1 MEGLTKLGKR
11 RKRLEEIVGVLHKY
25 GLAEWL
31 KDGGPDWIK
40 AKLKGARGEDLAAL
54 SREER
59 IRLALT
65 ELGTTFIKIGQLMS
79 TRSDLVGPTLAAE
92 LSKLQADTPPDP
104 PEVARD
110 MVESELGRPVSELF
124 SEFDDRA
131 MASASIGQVHLA
143 RLPDGQAVVV
153 KVQHTGIEE
162 KVTEDLEILM
172 TLAGLAER
180 FSTEARLYQPRVMV
194 SEFRRNLL
202 GELDFSREA
211 RNLATFERNFEE
223 DATLRVPKP
232 FPQLTTRRV
241 LTMEKLDG
249 VSIAHA
255 ERLTEEGV
263 DTQELAVQG
272 ANLYLEMI
280 FRDGIYHADPHPG
293 NIFVLPGGVLGL
305 LDFGTV
311 GRLDPKTREE
321 FEEAMLAGAD
331 QDAERLADG
340 MLRLCA
346 APADLDRTALEADI
360 TTFMEEY
367 LGDSLESLDV
377 GRAVESFMAS
387 VRQHRLILPSRLS
400 LLGRVLVQLE
410 GTSRLLDRDFSL
422 ADLLQPY
429 LSKMAARKLAPQRLL
444 QGLQRAYRDWS
455 RLIDIFPGEIT
466 DILRRVRA
474 GSFDVN
480 LRLRHLDV
488 TINRL
493 VYGLIVAALVLGSA
507 QMLARQVPP
516 LIGGVSIIGGAG
528 LLVAGVLGWRVL
540 RAVTRS
546 GGLSE

>member
-331 QDAERLADG
+331 QDAERLADV

-346 APADLDRTALEADI
+346 APADLDRTALKADI